1 MLINPKKLLRR
12 ERQLKA
18 VIGMGGKEFKILHK
32 QFDGIYN
39 KIQQKKLRKR
49 AIGGGRQ
56 GVIKDTKSKL
66 LFILMYIKVYPTY
79 DLAGALFGVV
89 ASRPHEWVNEYL
101 PILEEALGRHCVLPA
116 RKITSAEEFRRL
128 YPGVQEVILDG
139 AERPIQRPK
148 NNKNQKKAYSGKKKR
163 HTRKNIYLVNKEKKI
178 LYLSP
183 TKAGKIHDFKQ
194 FKKTAVIDGIPEDV
208 DILGDKGFIGIN
220 DLSSHKTFVP
230 KKKPKNGFLTPEEKE
245 GNSLI
250 SSIRIKVEHAIGG
263 VKRLGV
269 ATNIFRGRFG
279 SDDRFTFVSAAL
291 WNFHLQY
298 AA

>member
-32 QFDGIYN
+32 QFDEIYN

-66 LFILMYIKVYPTY
+66 LFILMYVKVYPTY

-116 RKITSAEEFRRL
+116 RKITSVEEFKRL

-148 NNKNQKKAYSGKKKR
+148 NKKNQKKAYSGKKKR
-163 HTRKNIYLVNKEKKI
+163 HTRKNIY
-178 LYLSP
+178 S
-183 TKAGKIHDFKQ
+183 
-194 FKKTAVIDGIPEDV
+194 
-208 DILGDKGFIGIN
+208 
-220 DLSSHKTFVP
+220 
-230 KKKPKNGFLTPEEKE
+230 
-245 GNSLI
+245 
-250 SSIRIKVEHAIGG
+250 
-263 VKRLGV
+263 
-269 ATNIFRGRFG
+269 
-279 SDDRFTFVSAAL
+279 
-291 WNFHLQY
+291 
-298 AA
+298 